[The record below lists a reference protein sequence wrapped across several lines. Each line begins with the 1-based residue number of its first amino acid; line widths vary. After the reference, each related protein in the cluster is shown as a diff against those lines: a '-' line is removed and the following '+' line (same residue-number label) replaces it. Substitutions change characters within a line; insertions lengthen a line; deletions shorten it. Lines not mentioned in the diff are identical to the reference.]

1 MNEIRIRRL
10 LLAGLATFVVWVAAE
25 LLIEQV
31 IGRALFGNLVDDQW
45 LEMTNVR
52 EWNGANHA
60 LNILI
65 ALVNTTMLI
74 WLYASL
80 RPMYGVGVRTALIT
94 SAFGIVLG
102 FSLAFNGINLGLF
115 PPQAVLIEVVYEAF
129 EYPIALIAGAGV
141 YEGRHVRSEE
151 RPGPL

>member
-10 LLAGLATFVVWVAAE
+10 LLAGLVTFVVWVAAE
-25 LLIEQV
+25 LVIEQV
-31 IGRALFGNLVDDQW
+31 IGRMLFGNFVDEQW

-52 EWNGANHA
+52 EWGGANHA

-102 FSLAFNGINLGLF
+102 FSLAMNGINLGLF

-141 YEGRHVRSEE
+141 YEGEHGQREGGA
-151 RPGPL
+151 RPQ